1 MTGEEG
7 EVVPSPAVEVV
18 VEVLRDVDEVEGQPA
33 EDEDHQDG
41 HEQSA
46 PPPVPGPLLP
56 PPGQGLAERV
66 SGGPLGQP
74 TDDLEVGDGADDD
87 REEELGGEEEDS
99 VDSPPGLGPLLVAV
113 GDV

>member
-33 EDEDHQDG
+33 EDEHHQDG
-41 HEQSA
+41 HEQST

-56 PPGQGLAERV
+56 PPGQGLAEGV

-74 TDDLEVGDGADDD
+74 TDMGPQACDEDNAADDD
-87 REEELGGEEEDS
+87 GASGG
-99 VDSPPGLGPLLVAV
+99 
-113 GDV
+113 GDDGDD